1 MSSAYPNFIF
11 SPISVSVLLT
21 LLLRA
26 SSSNSYNEIYQAM
39 ELNKKN
45 LNSCN
50 LIENTVEQVLNHLK
64 LSLNKTEQ
72 NGLELELNN
81 EICLKDGTKIF
92 TNFLHDSHK
101 FFGAKVK
108 GINFKLGNNR
118 TDIII
123 GKWIKDNT
131 KSLLLKS
138 KLMLDSFKAD
148 TNIVMFNSVYFTAQ

>member
-92 TNFLHDSHK
+92 TKTFFMILINFLVQK
-101 FFGAKVK
+101 
-108 GINFKLGNNR
+108 
-118 TDIII
+118 
-123 GKWIKDNT
+123 
-131 KSLLLKS
+131 
-138 KLMLDSFKAD
+138 
-148 TNIVMFNSVYFTAQ
+148 